1 MTETARLVMAADS
14 SQVRSATK
22 DLQTMAKE
30 GKSTEG
36 VLTGLGRT
44 LAAVGAGAL
53 AGKFL
58 GAIIRNT
65 MEAEDAL
72 RQLEARLKSTGGVSG
87 QTVDSVLAL
96 SAALQDQTRFG
107 DEAITSAQNLLLTFT
122 KIQGDIFP
130 KAVTAILD
138 VSTAMGTD
146 LNSAA
151 LQVGKALNAPI
162 EGLTALSRAG
172 VQFTDDQK
180 AVIKALVEA
189 GREAE
194 AQEMILKE
202 LETQMGGAAV
212 AARDTLGGALDG
224 LKNAFGD
231 LLEGD
236 TGGDGVR
243 GTKDAIEDLTS
254 LLKSPD
260 VKQAFAGITESV
272 VVLAGKIAELTTQG
286 YGFTK
291 WVAESLAAAVNG
303 PATDDLVRLDT
314 AIEDI
319 QNRLEKRKQ
328 NPGRVGL
335 FADTTEELEAQLA
348 ALKVQRAAAD
358 QLAQDAASAA
368 AAANIAAQNA
378 PAPVATPRDPLPTIV
393 DPEAARAA
401 ARKLKEEQRAAA
413 EAARDLAAAQ
423 GELNGLLL
431 DQAGALGGEVVQAAL
446 AYKAEMESI
455 MEVENELIRLG
466 KLDEEQQLKLNLA
479 REQANELYQ
488 EELAALD
495 AKLTPTEQLISDL
508 EFELSLM
515 GMTNAEREKA
525 IALRRLE
532 GEATEEQS
540 AKIGELLDNLREEG
554 EEIAA
559 LDRVRNEFS
568 SFFQDLVKNGESA
581 LDRLQERILDMVLQ
595 NLGDQLAESLFGA
608 FGTNQTGSAGGGIAG
623 FFSTLFS
630 SWGGGR
636 ASGGRAAR
644 GKVHEVAEQGPELLD
659 MGGKTYLLTGDRDGH
674 ITPNQNVAGD
684 TYNNFTQN
692 ITVPINTEQRTAKQV
707 GAGAY
712 RGAASFIQRNR

>member
-30 GKSTEG
+30 GKTTEG

-44 LAAVGAGAL
+44 LVAVGAGAL

-65 MEAEDAL
+65 MEAEDVL

-122 KIQGDIFP
+122 RIQGDIFP
-130 KAVTAILD
+130 KATKAALD
-138 VSTAMGTD
+138 VATAMGTD

-151 LQVGKALNAPI
+151 LQLGKALNDPVQ
-162 EGLTALSRAG
+162 GLTALSRAG
-172 VQFTDDQK
+172 IQFTDDQK
-180 AVIKALVEA
+180 KLIKALVEA

-194 AQEMILKE
+194 AQEMILAE

-212 AARDTLGGALDG
+212 AARDTLGGAIDG

-260 VKQAFAGITESV
+260 VKQAFAGITEAV
-272 VVLAGKIAELTTQG
+272 VTLAGKLAELTTEG
-286 YGFTK
+286 YAFTK
-291 WVAESLAAAVNG
+291 WVGESLAAAVAG
-303 PATDDLVRLDT
+303 PGLQDLARLDT
-314 AIEDI
+314 EIADIEE
-319 QNRLEKRKQ
+319 RLAKRRE

-335 FADTTEELEAQLA
+335 FAATTEELEAQLA
-348 ALKVQRAAAD
+348 VLRQQRAAAD
-358 QLAQDAASAA
+358 DLAQFAAEQEARA
-368 AAANIAAQNA
+368 RLNA
-378 PAPVATPRDPLPTIV
+378 PAVATGGDKPREPLPTIV

-423 GELNGLLL
+423 GELNGILL
-431 DQAGALGGEVVQAAL
+431 DQAGALGGDVVQAAL
-446 AYKAEMESI
+446 TYKAEMESI
-455 MEVENELIRLG
+455 QEVENELIRLG
-466 KLDEEQQLKLNLA
+466 KLDEEQQIKLNLA
-479 REQANELYQ
+479 REQSLKLYQ
-488 EELAALD
+488 DELAALD
-495 AKLTPTEQLISDL
+495 EKLTPTEQLISDL

-515 GMTNAEREKA
+515 SMTNEEREKA

-532 GEATEEQS
+532 GEATEEQ
-540 AKIGELLDNLREEG
+540 ADKIGDLLDKLREEG

-568 SFFQDLVKNGESA
+568 SFFQDLVKNGEDA

-608 FGTNQTGSAGGGIAG
+608 FGTNQTGSAGGA
-623 FFSTLFS
+623 FTSFLTSLF
-630 SWGGGR
+630 GGGR

-644 GKVHEVAEQGPELLD
+644 GKVHEVAEQGPELLEV
-659 MGGKTYLLTGDRDGH
+659 GGKTYLMTGDRDGH
-674 ITPNQNVAGD
+674 ITPTQNIGGD